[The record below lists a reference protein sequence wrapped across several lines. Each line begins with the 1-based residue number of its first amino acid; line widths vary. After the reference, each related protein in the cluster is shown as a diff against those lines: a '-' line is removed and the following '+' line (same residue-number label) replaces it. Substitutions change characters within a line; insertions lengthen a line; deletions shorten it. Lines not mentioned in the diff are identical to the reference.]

1 MKYFYS
7 ILLSF
12 SLLGLSSSLLAQG
25 DADFLEIEKILHTQS
40 KHWNNGDIDAFM
52 ESYWNSP
59 DLQFIGSSGI
69 TYGWQKT
76 LKGYKKRYPNKEAM
90 GKLTFEILD
99 MTKRSK
105 KVISMVGKFS
115 LARTIGDLSGH
126 FLLIWQKK
134 KGEWVIVADCTSAI
148 P

>member
-1 MKYFYS
+1 MKYFCS

-12 SLLGLSSSLLAQG
+12 SLFALSSSLLAQG
-25 DADFLEIEKILHTQS
+25 DPDFLKIEETLHTQS

-52 ESYWNSP
+52 ESYWNS
-59 DLQFIGSSGI
+59 DKLQFIGSSGI
-69 TYGWQKT
+69 TYGWQET
-76 LKGYKKRYPNKEAM
+76 LDGYKERYPDKEAM
-90 GKLTFEILD
+90 GKLTFEVLD

-115 LARTIGDLSGH
+115 LERKIGDLSGH